1 MVDVA
6 QLVEHWFVVPV
17 VVGSSPIVHPKKK
30 KIMFGTKKN
39 NLEKKIKLSISSTEL
54 MSDFKSRLISQQSSS
69 DLKGFRK
76 GKAPLDV
83 IEKYYGDQIKQRL
96 IMDKMGDIFYKKISE
111 ENIPVVGQPSFA
123 PESFEIDK
131 DIKFQVLYEIYPE
144 FSLSRMGSLSFKKPV
159 SKLNKED
166 IEKAKDLILK
176 RYSKAEPIEKTSE
189 NGHLVKIDFEG
200 FLDGEKFEGGEAKD
214 YSLELGAKT
223 MIPGFEEQII
233 GMKKDQLKNIEVTF
247 PEDYQAENL
256 KGKKVVFKI
265 NMKEVSEMKLPELNE
280 EFFKNLNMDVKTEG
294 EFHEKIKNQL
304 QIDLDSS
311 LKTKTKQRIF
321 DAFETAN
328 QIDIP
333 KSMILAEANN
343 LRKNSAQQM
352 GLEIEKLQD
361 DQFPLETFKENA
373 LKRVRLGVLINKLI
387 EENDIKVDKDA
398 LKKEIEQK
406 SKSFKDPDQYVN
418 WIYGNE
424 DQLKNIESLVLE
436 DKVAMYLEEK
446 SKSELEELSF
456 EEVVS
461 MG

>member
-1 MVDVA
+1 
-6 QLVEHWFVVPV
+6 
-17 VVGSSPIVHPKKK
+17 
-30 KIMFGTKKN
+30 
-39 NLEKKIKLSISSTEL
+39 
-54 MSDFKSRLISQQSSS
+54 
-69 DLKGFRK
+69 
-76 GKAPLDV
+76 
-83 IEKYYGDQIKQRL
+83 
-96 IMDKMGDIFYKKISE
+96 
-111 ENIPVVGQPSFA
+111 
-123 PESFEIDK
+123 
-131 DIKFQVLYEIYPE
+131 
-144 FSLSRMGSLSFKKPV
+144 
-159 SKLNKED
+159 
-166 IEKAKDLILK
+166 
-176 RYSKAEPIEKTSE
+176 
-189 NGHLVKIDFEG
+189 
-200 FLDGEKFEGGEAKD
+200 
-214 YSLELGAKT
+214 
-223 MIPGFEEQII
+223 
-233 GMKKDQLKNIEVTF
+233 
-247 PEDYQAENL
+247 
-256 KGKKVVFKI
+256 
-265 NMKEVSEMKLPELNE
+265 MKEVSEMKLPELNE
-280 EFFKNLNMDVKTEG
+280 EFFKNLNMDVKNES

-333 KSMILAEANN
+333 QSMILAEANN

-387 EENDIKVDKDA
+387 EENDIKVDNDT

-446 SKSELEELSF
+446 SKSENEELSF

>member
-1 MVDVA
+1 
-6 QLVEHWFVVPV
+6 
-17 VVGSSPIVHPKKK
+17 
-30 KIMFGTKKN
+30 MFGTKKN

-54 MSDFKSRLISQQSSS
+54 KSDFKSRLISQQSSS

-96 IMDKMGDIFYKKISE
+96 IMDKMGDLFYKKISE
-111 ENIPVVGQPSFA
+111 ENIPVVGQPSFV

-131 DIKFQVLYEIYPE
+131 DIKFQVLYEVYPE
-144 FSLSRMGSLSFKKPV
+144 FSLSRMGSLSFKKPI

-189 NGHLVKIDFEG
+189 NGDLVKIDFEG

-233 GMKKDQLKNIEVTF
+233 GMKKDELKDIEVIF

-280 EFFKNLNMDVKTEG
+280 EFFKNLNMDVKNES

-333 KSMILAEANN
+333 QSMILAEANN

-387 EENDIKVDKDA
+387 EENDIKVDNDT

-436 DKVAMYLEEK
+436 DKVAKYLEEK
-446 SKSELEELSF
+446 SKSENEELSF

>member
-1 MVDVA
+1 
-6 QLVEHWFVVPV
+6 
-17 VVGSSPIVHPKKK
+17 
-30 KIMFGTKKN
+30 MFGTKKN

-54 MSDFKSRLISQQSSS
+54 KSDFKSRLISQQSSS

-96 IMDKMGDIFYKKISE
+96 IMDKMGDLFYKKISE

-123 PESFEIDK
+123 PDSFEIDK
-131 DIKFQVLYEIYPE
+131 DIKFQVLYEVYPE
-144 FSLSRMGSLSFKKPV
+144 FSLSRMSSLSFRKPI

-176 RYSKAEPIEKTSE
+176 RYSKAEPIEKISE
-189 NGHLVKIDFEG
+189 NGNLVKIDFEG

-233 GMKKDQLKNIEVTF
+233 GMKKDELKDIEVIF

-280 EFFKNLNMDVKTEG
+280 EFFKNLNMDVKNES

-333 KSMILAEANN
+333 QSMILAEANN
-343 LRKNSAQQM
+343 LRNNSAQQM

-387 EENDIKVDKDA
+387 EENDIKVDNDT

-424 DQLKNIESLVLE
+424 DQLKNIESLILE

-446 SKSELEELSF
+446 SKSENEEL
-456 EEVVS
+456 VLKK
-461 MG
+461 

>member
-1 MVDVA
+1 
-6 QLVEHWFVVPV
+6 
-17 VVGSSPIVHPKKK
+17 
-30 KIMFGTKKN
+30 MFGTKKN
-39 NLEKKIKLSISSTEL
+39 NLEKKIKLSISSTQL
-54 MSDFKSRLISQQSSS
+54 KSDFKSRLISQQSSS

-96 IMDKMGDIFYKKISE
+96 IMDKMGDLFYKKISE

-131 DIKFQVLYEIYPE
+131 DIKFQVLYEVYPE
-144 FSLSRMGSLSFKKPV
+144 FSLSRMGSLSFKKPI

-176 RYSKAEPIEKTSE
+176 RYSKAEPIEKISE
-189 NGHLVKIDFEG
+189 NGNLVKIDFEG

-233 GMKKDQLKNIEVTF
+233 GMKKDELKDIEVIF

-280 EFFKNLNMDVKTEG
+280 EFFKNLNMDVKNES

-333 KSMILAEANN
+333 QSMILAEANN

-387 EENDIKVDKDA
+387 EENDIKVDNDT

-446 SKSELEELSF
+446 SKSENEELSF

>member
-1 MVDVA
+1 
-6 QLVEHWFVVPV
+6 
-17 VVGSSPIVHPKKK
+17 
-30 KIMFGTKKN
+30 MFGTKKN

-54 MSDFKSRLISQQSSS
+54 KSDFKSRLISQQSSS

-96 IMDKMGDIFYKKISE
+96 IMDKMGDLFYKKISE

-280 EFFKNLNMDVKTEG
+280 EFFKNLNMDVKTES

-387 EENDIKVDKDA
+387 EENDIKVDNDT

>member
-1 MVDVA
+1 
-6 QLVEHWFVVPV
+6 
-17 VVGSSPIVHPKKK
+17 
-30 KIMFGTKKN
+30 MFGTKKN

-54 MSDFKSRLISQQSSS
+54 KSDFKSRLISQQSSS

-96 IMDKMGDIFYKKISE
+96 IMDKMGDLFYKKISE

-131 DIKFQVLYEIYPE
+131 DIKFQVLYEVYPE
-144 FSLSRMGSLSFKKPV
+144 FSLSRMGSLSFKKPI

-176 RYSKAEPIEKTSE
+176 RYSKAEPIEKISE
-189 NGHLVKIDFEG
+189 NGNLVKIDFEG

-233 GMKKDQLKNIEVTF
+233 GMKKDELKDIEVIF

-256 KGKKVVFKI
+256 KGKKVIFKI

-280 EFFKNLNMDVKTEG
+280 EFFKNLNMDVKNES

-333 KSMILAEANN
+333 QSMILAEANN

-387 EENDIKVDKDA
+387 EENDIKVDNDT

-446 SKSELEELSF
+446 SKSENEELSF

>member
-1 MVDVA
+1 
-6 QLVEHWFVVPV
+6 
-17 VVGSSPIVHPKKK
+17 
-30 KIMFGTKKN
+30 MFGTKKN

-54 MSDFKSRLISQQSSS
+54 KSDFKSRLISQQSSS

-96 IMDKMGDIFYKKISE
+96 IMDKMGDLFYKKISE

-123 PESFEIDK
+123 PDSFEIDK
-131 DIKFQVLYEIYPE
+131 DIKFQVLYEVYPE
-144 FSLSRMGSLSFKKPV
+144 FSLSRMGSLSFKKPI

-189 NGHLVKIDFEG
+189 NGDLVKIDFEG

-233 GMKKDQLKNIEVTF
+233 GMKKDELKDIEVIF

-280 EFFKNLNMDVKTEG
+280 EFFKNLNMDVKNES

-333 KSMILAEANN
+333 QSMILAEANN

-387 EENDIKVDKDA
+387 EENDIKVDNDT

-446 SKSELEELSF
+446 SKSENEELSF

>member
-96 IMDKMGDIFYKKISE
+96 IMDKMGDLFYKKISE

-144 FSLSRMGSLSFKKPV
+144 FSLSRMGSLSFKKPI

-176 RYSKAEPIEKTSE
+176 RYSKAEPIEKMSE

-233 GMKKDQLKNIEVTF
+233 GMKKDELKDIEVTF

-256 KGKKVVFKI
+256 KGKKVLFKI

-280 EFFKNLNMDVKTEG
+280 EFFKNLNMDVKTES

-333 KSMILAEANN
+333 QSMILAEANN

-352 GLEIEKLQD
+352 GLEIEKLQN

-387 EENDIKVDKDA
+387 EENDIKVDKDT

>member
-1 MVDVA
+1 
-6 QLVEHWFVVPV
+6 
-17 VVGSSPIVHPKKK
+17 
-30 KIMFGTKKN
+30 MFGTKKN

-54 MSDFKSRLISQQSSS
+54 KSDFKSRLISQQSLS

-96 IMDKMGDIFYKKISE
+96 IMDKMGDLFYKKISE

-233 GMKKDQLKNIEVTF
+233 GMKKDQLKDIEVTF

-256 KGKKVVFKI
+256 KGKKVLFKI

-280 EFFKNLNMDVKTEG
+280 EFFKNLNMDVKTES

-387 EENDIKVDKDA
+387 EENDIKVDKDT